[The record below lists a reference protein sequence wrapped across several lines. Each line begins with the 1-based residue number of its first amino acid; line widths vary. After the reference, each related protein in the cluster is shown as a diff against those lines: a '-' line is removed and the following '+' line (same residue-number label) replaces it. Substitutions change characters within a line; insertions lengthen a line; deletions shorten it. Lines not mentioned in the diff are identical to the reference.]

1 MAESTLIQDKQ
12 FHRSADLI
20 VKKYWKFFIPML
32 LTAMS
37 GELALVVDSVLVGR
51 YLGPTAMSAVS
62 MSSSVETLIYA
73 FAVLF
78 SLGAEGLISIAMGS
92 RNRAVADKY
101 YTVVLFLETFF
112 GFLIAAVGCLF
123 IDPIIS
129 LITDEPEIITF
140 LKPYLF
146 ITMLGI
152 FPYLPMTGWNVVIQA
167 DGLPHITTI
176 SIAACQVVNLVLDI
190 VLMKY
195 CNMGPTGAAIAT
207 QTGYIVGI
215 LIQVFMYLPN
225 KKRTLHWTGSVF
237 GEMRSM
243 CKKAW
248 EIIRSGIPTAF
259 GLLLASLKTLII
271 FRIVQSL
278 GGVESADV
286 YSVAIPCITIATVVI
301 GGTTESMMPIVGCL
315 FGEKDFHG
323 VRMITKYVMRF
334 CVILTAVIALLL
346 ILFPHAVFHLFSMPD
361 SVVEHGRFAFQL
373 FAVSLIGM
381 AICNVL
387 MYHYVTIQQRKAA
400 LLLNTLEGF
409 LLVVPVAWLLS
420 KVWGLNGVFASF
432 IVAEF
437 GTVLVMWIYSK
448 VAKDERG
455 HFNNIYLVDD
465 NSNDYI
471 CDISLKASPEA
482 AVKVSRAA
490 SQAMKDAGY
499 REETCSGVALA
510 LEESIVNIC
519 NYPVNEKTPVNVD
532 IRISKAVEGN
542 TEVLIRDDGKAFDP
556 LTYNPEHD
564 ENFLTDGI
572 QVLKAVA
579 KDIKYDRH
587 ISLNQSV
594 ITI

>member
-248 EIIRSGIPTAF
+248 ESHPLGHPYRIRTSARFAQDPHHLPYRPEPRRRGVCGCILGRNSLHNDRDRGYRRNDRVDDAYRRVSLRREGLPRGKDDNKVCDALLRNPHCRDSAASHPLPPCGIPP
-259 GLLLASLKTLII
+259 
-271 FRIVQSL
+271 VQ
-278 GGVESADV
+278 
-286 YSVAIPCITIATVVI
+286 
-301 GGTTESMMPIVGCL
+301 
-315 FGEKDFHG
+315 
-323 VRMITKYVMRF
+323 
-334 CVILTAVIALLL
+334 
-346 ILFPHAVFHLFSMPD
+346 HA
-361 SVVEHGRFAFQL
+361 
-373 FAVSLIGM
+373 
-381 AICNVL
+381 
-387 MYHYVTIQQRKAA
+387 
-400 LLLNTLEGF
+400 
-409 LLVVPVAWLLS
+409 
-420 KVWGLNGVFASF
+420 
-432 IVAEF
+432 
-437 GTVLVMWIYSK
+437 
-448 VAKDERG
+448 
-455 HFNNIYLVDD
+455 
-465 NSNDYI
+465 
-471 CDISLKASPEA
+471 
-482 AVKVSRAA
+482 
-490 SQAMKDAGY
+490 
-499 REETCSGVALA
+499 
-510 LEESIVNIC
+510 
-519 NYPVNEKTPVNVD
+519 
-532 IRISKAVEGN
+532 
-542 TEVLIRDDGKAFDP
+542 
-556 LTYNPEHD
+556 
-564 ENFLTDGI
+564 
-572 QVLKAVA
+572 
-579 KDIKYDRH
+579 
-587 ISLNQSV
+587 
-594 ITI
+594 